1 MALINVDGMPGFHR
15 VGSVSDF
22 AEGLVRV
29 FPVDGVDIGVVSY
42 GGRFHAFSGR
52 CPHENY
58 LMNYTRIREGGR
70 LLCSSH
76 FAWFDLAT
84 GKVLSG
90 PTENDLVRYAVHVE
104 GGDVLVSA
112 TPL

>member
-1 MALINVDGMPGFHR
+1 MPGFQR

-22 AEGLVRV
+22 SEGLVRA
-29 FPVDGVDIGVVSY
+29 FPVDGVDIGVVRY
-42 GGRFHAFSGR
+42 GGRFYAFGAR

-70 LLCSSH
+70 VLCSSH

-84 GKVLSG
+84 GKVISG
-90 PTENDLVRYAVHVE
+90 PTEKDLTQYPVRVE
-104 GGDVLVSA
+104 GADVFVSA
-112 TPL
+112 TPE